1 MRLETRTPSEPQ
13 LDNQRVGW
21 IKVLGFVL
29 FRFKSASLKNRTLLC
44 YSDSHLT
51 TQPNLRVIADYYHA
65 LIFFG
70 GVIPPIAQIQFCARY
85 IGRCSLSNSSYA
97 APGRGIRVV
106 FWLDS
111 GLS

>member
-51 TQPNLRVIADYYHA
+51 TQPNLRVIA
-65 LIFFG
+65 
-70 GVIPPIAQIQFCARY
+70 
-85 IGRCSLSNSSYA
+85 
-97 APGRGIRVV
+97 VV
-106 FWLDS
+106 GADVHMLHS
-111 GLS
+111 CRRLLNTN